1 MMVGAACRQ
10 PGSTASGQTRAAV
23 RALEKL
29 PATGRASAL
38 AALLLVE
45 AGRTAQEALADVLRA
60 GPGRNELA
68 APERHLCAELVY
80 GCLRTE
86 VRITYILGKVL
97 PDPQGLPRPLLLVLH
112 QAVYAMLFQE
122 RVPDHAAVHSAVELA
137 NRLFGRKLAGV
148 VNGAL
153 RSVQRFGKDVLLPEF
168 YAANGKGSAQPDWEA
183 LCAYY
188 SMPVWLADIWLAGY
202 GREAALALMRRSF
215 ERPWSA
221 IRVNARH
228 SSAEALRAAL
238 LACDGSAAI
247 GAWGVAFAPGALP
260 EAALGQSIARW
271 QERGCL
277 SFQSAG
283 SQMVLHELGLTR
295 WQGPVWD
302 ACAGYGGKSAAL
314 LERGVTVTLSSDC
327 AFARLRHVP
336 ELCRR
341 LRLPMPGVCLADA
354 GNPPLAGWPGP
365 ILVDAPCSGLGVLAR
380 RPDIRRKDRRGPH
393 QLAQL
398 ADLQLRL
405 LDALASR
412 LMPGQELAYLTCTLN
427 PQENE
432 HVVARLRGKRP
443 ELQVARQW
451 QTPHEHPWLEGM
463 YGALLVQRNT

>member
-1 MMVGAACRQ
+1 MMVAATSRQ
-10 PGSTASGQTRAAV
+10 PGHATSGLP
-23 RALEKL
+23 RALLHALKKL
-29 PATGRASAL
+29 PASGRASAL

-45 AGRTAQEALADVLRA
+45 AGRNAQEALADVLRPV
-60 GPGRNELA
+60 PGGNELSA
-68 APERHLCAELVY
+68 ADRHLCSELVY

-86 VRITYILGKVL
+86 LRLAHILGKVL
-97 PDPQGLPRPLLLVLH
+97 PNPQRLPRPMLLLLH

-153 RSVQRFGKDVLLPEF
+153 RSVQRLGKDVLLPDF
-168 YAANGKGSAQPDWEA
+168 YVANGKGSAQAEWEG
-183 LCAYY
+183 LCRYY
-188 SMPVWLADIWLAGY
+188 SMPVWLADVWLAAY

-215 ERPWSA
+215 ERPWGA
-221 IRVNARH
+221 VRINARH
-228 SSAEALRAAL
+228 GSAIDLRAAL
-238 LACDGSAAI
+238 LACEGSAAV
-247 GAWGVAFAPGALP
+247 GDWGVAFAPGALP
-260 EAALGQSIARW
+260 EGALGQSIAFW
-271 QERGCL
+271 QEQGGL

-283 SQMVLHELGLTR
+283 SQVVLHELGLSG

-314 LERGVTVTLSSDC
+314 LERGVGVALSSDC

-341 LRLPMPGVCLADA
+341 LRLPVPCVCLADA
-354 GNPPLAGWPGP
+354 GKPPLARWPGP

-380 RPDIRRKDRRGPH
+380 RPDIRRGDRRGPK

-398 ADLQLRL
+398 AELQFRL
-405 LDALASR
+405 LGALASR
-412 LMPGQELAYLTCTLN
+412 LAPGQELAYLTCTLN

-432 HVVARLRGKRP
+432 RLVARMLGQRP
-443 ELQVARQW
+443 ELQAVRQW

-463 YGALLVQRNT
+463 YGALLVRL